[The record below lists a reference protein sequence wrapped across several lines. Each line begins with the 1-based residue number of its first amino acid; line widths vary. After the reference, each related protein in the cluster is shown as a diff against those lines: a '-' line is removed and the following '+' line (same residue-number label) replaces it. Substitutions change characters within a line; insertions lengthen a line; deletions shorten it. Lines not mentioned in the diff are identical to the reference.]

1 MMFSCKEA
9 SRLLSMA
16 QDRPLTTGET
26 VKLRFHLAMCDAC
39 RNFNRQLKII
49 RLGARTP
56 LNAPE

>member
-1 MMFSCKEA
+1 MLSCKEA

-26 VKLRFHLAMCDAC
+26 VKLRFHLAMCGAC

-49 RLGARTP
+49 RLGAQSSTKP
-56 LNAPE
+56 FD